1 MSFLSA
7 GTYQVV
13 FANAFFSSCGCAKA
27 NLTVN
32 IVRCPKGHVTGGR
45 DDTCNRCPKGLFSF
59 NSQDVQ
65 CSICGANTVCPG
77 GATVWAAPGLWHSA
91 PQSIQMHRWVKVVVV
106 VWMHVGSFD
115 GWKRCVCVP
124 SLPHWGP
131 SLRVTRPSWGN
142 GGCTFWCV
150 GVGSV
155 VRVDT

>member
-1 MSFLSA
+1 
-7 GTYQVV
+7 VV
-13 FANAFFSSCGCAKA
+13 FANAFFSNCGCAKA

-77 GATVWAAPGLWHSA
+77 GVTVWAAPGFWHSA
-91 PQSIQMHRWVKVVVV
+91 SQSIQMHRWVKVVVV

-115 GWKRCVCVP
+115 GWKRCVCV
-124 SLPHWGP
+124 SLHCRIGDLAYGSHGHHGVMVGALSGVWG
-131 SLRVTRPSWGN
+131 WG
-142 GGCTFWCV
+142 V
-150 GVGSV
+150 L
-155 VRVDT
+155 